1 MNVFGMSFLIIFAL
15 LNSSSVR
22 TTVAVV
28 IEPNNIT
35 VFRYQNRP
43 VSYGHF
49 KLYFYSIL
57 ESFRGRKTSFIL
69 CEKTNLSVR
78 SNASII

>member
-1 MNVFGMSFLIIFAL
+1 MNACGMSLLIIFYL
-15 LNSSSVR
+15 INFSMVR
-22 TTVAVV
+22 AIVAVV
-28 IEPNNIT
+28 IEPNNT
-35 VFRYQNRP
+35 VFRYQNMP

-49 KLYFYSIL
+49 ELYFYSIL

-69 CEKTNLSVR
+69 CEKTKLSVR